1 MSVKSPFTE
10 RVPPQNLEAER
21 AILGAMLLD
30 KGAIGRVLEVLDEEY
45 FYKEAHKKIY
55 QVVLSLYERNEPAD
69 LITVVEEL
77 RRENCLEEVGGAAYV
92 ASLLDAVATAANVE
106 HHAKIVQEKAILR
119 NLIIAGTK
127 IVSAGFEEKDDVEGA
142 LDQAEQL
149 IFNIAQKK
157 VGRGFIRIKDYIHD
171 SFEAVERL
179 YHRQTYV
186 TGTPTGFS
194 KIDEMTAGFQ
204 ASDLIVVAARPSM
217 GKTSL
222 CLTIAQQVSVRGH
235 IPVAIFSLE
244 MAADQLVMRM
254 LCSEA
259 RVDLHRVRTGR
270 LEDTDWGRL
279 TTAAGALTESPI
291 FIDDSPGLTVLEMRT
306 KARRLKAECNLGLVI
321 LDYLQLM
328 QGRGRF
334 ESRQQEISEI
344 SRSLKGLAKELKVP
358 VIAIS
363 QLSRA
368 VESRTERRP
377 QLADLRESGAIEQDA
392 DLVAFIYRDAY
403 YNPHSDKKDIAEI
416 IIAKQ
421 RNGPTG
427 TVELVFKKEYTRFEE
442 LEKVHSSQ

>member
-1 MSVKSPFTE
+1 MSVKSPFIE

-21 AILGAMLLD
+21 AVLGAMLLD
-30 KGAIGRVLEVLDEEY
+30 KGAIGRVLETLDEDC

-55 QVVLSLYERNEPAD
+55 SVIINLYEKNEPAD

-92 ASLLDAVATAANVE
+92 ASLLDTVATAANVE
-106 HHAKIVQEKAILR
+106 YHARIIREKAILR
-119 NLIIAGTK
+119 NLIAAGTK
-127 IVSAGFEEKDDVEGA
+127 IVAAGYEETDEVENI

-149 IFNIAQKK
+149 IFYIAQKK
-157 VGRGFIRIKDYIHD
+157 VGRGFVRIKDYIHD

-179 YHRQTYV
+179 YHRKVYI
-186 TGTPTGFS
+186 TGVSTGFTE
-194 KIDEMTAGFQ
+194 IDEKTAGLQ
-204 ASDLIVVAARPSM
+204 PSDLIVVAARPSM

-222 CLTIAQQVSVRGH
+222 CLTIAQQVSIRDH

-244 MAADQLVMRM
+244 MSAEQLVLRM

-259 RVDLHRVRTGR
+259 RVELHRVRTGR
-270 LEDTDWGRL
+270 LEDPDWGRL
-279 TTAAGALTESPI
+279 TMAAGLLAEAPI
-291 FIDDSPGLTVLEMRT
+291 FIDDSPALSVLEMRT
-306 KARRLKAECNLGLVI
+306 KARRLKAECNLGLVV

-334 ESRQQEISEI
+334 ESRQHEISEI
-344 SRSLKGLAKELKVP
+344 SRSLKALAKELKVP

-368 VESRTERRP
+368 VESRMERRP

-392 DLVAFIYRDAY
+392 DMVAFIYRDSY
-403 YNPHSDKKDIAEI
+403 YNPHSEKKDIAEV

-427 TVELVFKKEYTRFEE
+427 TVELIFKKEYTRFEQ
-442 LEKVHSSQ
+442 LDRVRVA